1 MCETIDHPPPELNV
15 NIDEPPSAAD
25 PNACKEERYAMW
37 QQQGCSQCHVLMEPV
52 GFGLENYDAAGRFRS
67 TETERPECTID
78 GQGSLEGVGEFQGPS
93 ELAGLLVD
101 SGKLDA
107 CVARQIYRYT
117 MGRFELDEP
126 DLKLL
131 ERLVSEATGDG
142 EAMRLDQLMSEL
154 VASEAFQ
161 LRREVEVS
169 GE

>member
-1 MCETIDHPPPELNV
+1 
-15 NIDEPPSAAD
+15 
-25 PNACKEERYAMW
+25 
-37 QQQGCSQCHVLMEPV
+37 
-52 GFGLENYDAAGRFRS
+52 
-67 TETERPECTID
+67 
-78 GQGSLEGVGEFQGPS
+78 
-93 ELAGLLVD
+93 
-101 SGKLDA
+101 
-107 CVARQIYRYT
+107 VARQIYRYT

-161 LRREVEVS
+161 LRREEEVS

>member
-1 MCETIDHPPPELNV
+1 
-15 NIDEPPSAAD
+15 
-25 PNACKEERYAMW
+25 
-37 QQQGCSQCHVLMEPV
+37 
-52 GFGLENYDAAGRFRS
+52 
-67 TETERPECTID
+67 
-78 GQGSLEGVGEFQGPS
+78 
-93 ELAGLLVD
+93 
-101 SGKLDA
+101 
-107 CVARQIYRYT
+107 

-161 LRREVEVS
+161 LRREEEVS